1 MRALTVAI
9 LLVFGAFLGVAQSG
23 RGTVDGA
30 VFDRLGHKVAGA
42 PVEAKNMVTGATS
55 TEASNEQGVYTL
67 SLPAGTYEITV
78 SVGELKSIQQGVIVT
93 PERPLHGIDVVL
105 ALP

>member
-1 MRALTVAI
+1 MI
-9 LLVFGAFLGVAQSG
+9 D
-23 RGTVDGA
+23 GT

-42 PVEAKNMVTGATS
+42 PVAAKNMVTGATS
-55 TEASNEQGVYTL
+55 TEASNEQGVYAL

-78 SVGELKSIQQGVIVT
+78 SVGELKSIQQGIIVI
-93 PERPLHGIDVVL
+93 PERPLHGINVVM